1 MNIGLPQKII
11 PNFAAQKNQ
20 SNMWLNNILETIGDT
35 PLIKLNKITKDLP
48 CTVLAK
54 VEYFN
59 PGNSIKDRMAL
70 KMLEVAEQEGK
81 IKPGGTIIEGTSG
94 NTGMGLA
101 LAACVKGYKCIF
113 TTTDKQSKEKA
124 DILKAVGAEVI
135 VCPTNVEPEDPRSY
149 YSVSKRLATEVPN
162 SWYVNQYDNLAN
174 RLAHYEQTG
183 PEIWE
188 QTEGKVTHLVVA
200 TGTGG
205 TIVGTGKYLKEK
217 NPDIKVWAID
227 SYGSLLKKYFET
239 GELDQKEVYPYISE
253 GFGEDF
259 VPENYDMQYID
270 EFTKVTD
277 KDGAVMARRIA
288 KEEGMFCGYS
298 AGSCLQGLMQLKSQ
312 LKEGDVVVCI
322 FHDHGSRYVGKVYN
336 DQWMMERG
344 FLEVKTF
351 KDLVSG
357 RGAQRLI
364 AVSPDQTVMEAIDL
378 MKKYDIENI
387 PVFKGE
393 ENVGAISAHGL
404 FDKIL
409 SNADVKSEKIETVM
423 EKAYPSVEFETP
435 VERLSVFITKENGAV
450 LSKDESG
457 SHHIVTRHDII
468 QSLSK

>member
-1 MNIGLPQKII
+1 MDIK
-11 PNFAAQKNQ
+11 
-20 SNMWLNNILETIGDT
+20 NNILETIGHT
-35 PLIKLNKITKDLP
+35 PLIRLNKITKGLP
-48 CTVLAK
+48 CSVLAK

-149 YSVSKRLATEVPN
+149 YSVSKRLAKEVPN

-188 QTEGKVTHLVVA
+188 QTDGKVTHLVVA

-217 NPDIKVWAID
+217 NPAIKVWAID
-227 SYGSLLKKYFET
+227 SYGSLLKKYFDT

-259 VPENYDMQYID
+259 VPANYDMQWID
-270 EFTKVTD
+270 QFEKVTD
-277 KDGAVMARRIA
+277 KDGAIMARRIA
-288 KEEGMFCGYS
+288 KEEGLFCGYS
-298 AGSCLQGLMQLKSQ
+298 AGSVLQGLMQLKDQ
-312 LKEGDVVVCI
+312 LKKDDVVVLI
-322 FHDHGSRYVGKVYN
+322 FHDHGSRYVGKIYN

-351 KDLVSG
+351 KDIINGRRSGQKLVSVTP
-357 RGAQRLI
+357 Q
-364 AVSPDQTVMEAIDL
+364 QTVADAVAL
-378 MKKYDIENI
+378 MKKYDIEHI
-387 PVFKGE
+387 PVMNGTGIIGSIS
-393 ENVGAISAHGL
+393 ENGL
-404 FDKIL
+404 FQKVF
-409 SNADVKSEKIETVM
+409 SNPDIKNALVETVI
-423 EKAYPSVEFETP
+423 EPAFPLVEFNTP
-435 VERLSVFITKENGAV
+435 VEKLKTLINKENGAV
-450 LSKDESG
+450 LSKDDSG
-457 SHHIVTRHDII
+457 NFHIVTKYDVLDA
-468 QSLSK
+468 LSK

>member
-1 MNIGLPQKII
+1 
-11 PNFAAQKNQ
+11 
-20 SNMWLNNILETIGDT
+20 MWLDNILQTIGNT
-35 PLIKLNKITKDLP
+35 PLIKINKITRDLP

-113 TTTDKQSKEKA
+113 TTTDKQSKEKV

-149 YSVSKRLATEVPN
+149 YSVSKRLSTEVPN

-239 GELDQKEVYPYISE
+239 GEIDQNEVYPYISE

-259 VPENYDMQYID
+259 VPQNYDMRYID
-270 EFTKVTD
+270 AFTKVTD
-277 KDGAVMARRIA
+277 RDGAVMARRIA
-288 KEEGMFCGYS
+288 KEEGIFIGYS
-298 AGSCLQGLMQLKSQ
+298 CGSCLQGLMQMKDQ
-312 LKEGDVVVCI
+312 LKKDDVVVCI
-322 FHDHGSRYVGKVYN
+322 FHDHGSRYVGKIYN

-344 FLEVKTF
+344 FMDVKTF
-351 KDLVSG
+351 KDIING
-357 RGAQRLI
+357 RGVQKLI
-364 AVSPDQTVMEAIDL
+364 TLSPEHTVSDAIGL

-387 PVFKGE
+387 PVIQDGK
-393 ENVGAISAHGL
+393 NIGAVSESGL
-404 FDKIL
+404 FDKMLGDSGI
-409 SNADVKSEKIETVM
+409 KSRSVAEVIEKP
-423 EKAYPSVEFETP
+423 YPVVAFDTP
-435 VERLSVFITKENGAV
+435 VERLSSLINKENGAL
-450 LSKDESG
+450 LSRDDSG
-457 SHHIVTRHDII
+457 AYQIVTKYDII